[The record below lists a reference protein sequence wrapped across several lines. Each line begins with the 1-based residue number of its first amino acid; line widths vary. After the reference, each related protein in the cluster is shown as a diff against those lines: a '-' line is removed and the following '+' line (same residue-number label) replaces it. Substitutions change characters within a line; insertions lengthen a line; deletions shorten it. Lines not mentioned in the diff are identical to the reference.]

1 MENQLGDLKISGSG
15 SAGGGRYNVV
25 SISGS
30 GKVIGDIICEKF
42 RISGA
47 GKVDGGITA
56 GEFNISGAGKV
67 TKDIKCVIGS
77 ISGVGKIEGSVYGG
91 NFSISGSSMIAGN
104 FNGDE
109 FTISGAG
116 KVGGRIK
123 STKVRIL
130 GSSYVGEGV
139 EGEVIDIKGELKTS
153 GMVNGDQIN
162 IDIGGR
168 IEIDEIGAT
177 KVTIL
182 NKNQY
187 VGGILRFFIKLF
199 RSNKHN
205 SLVSKIIEA
214 DEIYLENTIVDVV
227 RGGKIVIGE
236 GCKIKKV
243 EYSDTLEV
251 NSENSVI
258 DEAIKL

>member
-1 MENQLGDLKISGSG
+1 MENKLGDLKISGSG
-15 SAGGGRYNVV
+15 STGGGRYNVV

-30 GKVIGDIICEKF
+30 GKVVGDIICEKF

-47 GKVDGGITA
+47 GKVDGCINA
-56 GEFNISGAGKV
+56 SEFNISGAGKV

-77 ISGVGKIEGSVYGG
+77 ISGVGRIEGSVYGG
-91 NFSISGSSMIAGN
+91 NFSISGSSMISGN

-109 FTISGAG
+109 FTVSGAG

-123 STKVRIL
+123 ATKVKIL

-139 EGEVIDIKGELKTS
+139 EGEVIDIKGALKTS

-162 IDIGGR
+162 IDISGR

-177 KVTIL
+177 KVTVL
-182 NKNQY
+182 NKSQY
-187 VGGILRFFIKLF
+187 VGGIFRFFIKLF
-199 RSNKHN
+199 RSKKHN
-205 SLVSKIIEA
+205 YLVAKIIEA
-214 DEIYLENTIVDVV
+214 DEIYLENAIVDVV

-258 DEAIKL
+258 DEAVNL